1 MYPKGQFK
9 KIAKHGKFME
19 ESKIKL
25 ISQNLDTNLDFE
37 NFFPDYKGV
46 LVRGPIWKTC
56 IIYLKDQSKS
66 EFTV

>member
-37 NFFPDYKGV
+37 NFFPD
-46 LVRGPIWKTC
+46 
-56 IIYLKDQSKS
+56 
-66 EFTV
+66 